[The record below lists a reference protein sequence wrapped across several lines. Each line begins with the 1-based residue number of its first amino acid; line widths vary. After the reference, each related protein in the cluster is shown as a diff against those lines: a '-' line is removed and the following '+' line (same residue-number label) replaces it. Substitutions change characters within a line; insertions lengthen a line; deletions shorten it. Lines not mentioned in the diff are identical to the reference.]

1 MTPPRLAAPALG
13 LLAAL
18 SVGLAAVAA
27 RHADPAEVSPVV
39 PAGGWNTVWI
49 AGLVGAL
56 AFYGLGALVAA
67 RSSTRVALALGVAVA
82 VQAVPLVSPL
92 LLSKDAYL
100 DWADARVITVH
111 HANPYTSTPSDYPD
125 DPALPWVSEEWRG
138 LEARYGPVWEAVATV
153 PALAA
158 GDSAHDAELGYRV
171 LALAGVL
178 TALVLVARRAR
189 SPWPVAFLGWNPLV
203 ALHFAGGGHSD
214 AWMVALLVLAVA
226 ARGSARAGAAWL
238 LAAGF
243 KAFPLVL
250 LPLELARTRLRQ
262 PRRFWFGLLGV
273 GAAVAVAGAAV
284 FGTGWISASLTGAR
298 QSSPLGGV
306 HWLTEAGLRHR
317 YAVVAGGL
325 VFLAVYAAL
334 LRSAW
339 RTGRARLS
347 LATTA
352 LCLCSSLLR
361 PWYALWPVALAS
373 AEEDGLAAVAA
384 FGLTAYLLLADAVA
398 L

>member
-1 MTPPRLAAPALG
+1 MTPRRVAAPACG
-13 LLAAL
+13 LVVALA
-18 SVGLAAVAA
+18 VGLAAVAA

-49 AGLVGAL
+49 AGLVAAL
-56 AFYGLGALVAA
+56 AFYGLGVFVAA
-67 RSSTRVALALGVAVA
+67 RTALRVALAVGIAVV
-82 VQAVPLVSPL
+82 VQALPLVSPL

-100 DWADARVITVH
+100 YWGEARVITVH
-111 HANPYTSTPSDYPD
+111 HASPYESTPSDYPN
-125 DPALPWVSEEWRG
+125 DPALPWVSEQWRAV
-138 LEARYGPVWEAVATV
+138 EAPYGPVWEGLGTL

-158 GDSAHDAELGYRV
+158 GESAHDAQLGYRV
-171 LALAGVL
+171 LAFTGVL
-178 TALVLVARRAR
+178 AALILVARRTR
-189 SPWPVAFLGWNPLV
+189 SAWTVAFLGWNPLV
-203 ALHFAGGGHSD
+203 ALHFSGGGHSD

-226 ARGSARAGAAWL
+226 ARGTARAGAAWA

-250 LPLELARTRLRQ
+250 LPLELARRRVRQ
-262 PRRFWFGLLGV
+262 PPRFWVGLLGAGGTVAIV
-273 GAAVAVAGAAV
+273 GTAF
-284 FGTGWISASLTGAR
+284 FGTGWVSASLVGAH

-306 HWLTEAGLRHR
+306 HWLMQAGLSHR
-317 YAVVAGGL
+317 AAVVAGAV
-325 VFLAVYAAL
+325 VFLAVYASL
-334 LRSAW
+334 LLSAW

-347 LATTA
+347 LASTA

-373 AEEDGLAAVAA
+373 AEEDGLAALAA